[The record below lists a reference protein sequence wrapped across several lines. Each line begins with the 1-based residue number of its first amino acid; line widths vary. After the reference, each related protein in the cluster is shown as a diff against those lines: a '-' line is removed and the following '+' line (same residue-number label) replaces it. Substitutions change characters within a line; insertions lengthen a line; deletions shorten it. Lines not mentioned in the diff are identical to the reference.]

1 MSLRVGASGSTVGID
16 GSARRPGAPVNP
28 SGRPSFAAILRDAV
42 SAADRSRTPSL
53 PVRAEASDTVRH
65 LALQAEVYRES
76 QRVEIVS
83 RLVDHAVSA
92 VKTLLQSR
100 F

>member
-1 MSLRVGASGSTVGID
+1 VSLRVGASPSSVGID
-16 GSARRPGAPVNP
+16 GSSRRPGGPVTPN
-28 SGRPSFAAILRDAV
+28 GKPSFATILRDAV
-42 SAADRSRTPSL
+42 NAADRGRTPSL
-53 PVRAEASDTVRH
+53 PVRADASDTARS

-76 QRVEIVS
+76 ERVEIVS

>member
-1 MSLRVGASGSTVGID
+1 MSLRVGPPGSSVPHDAS
-16 GSARRPGAPVNP
+16 ALRPGATVAAI
-28 SGRPSFAAILRDAV
+28 GKPSFAAVLRDAV

-53 PVRAEASDTVRH
+53 PIRTDVSETARH

-76 QRVEIVS
+76 ERVEIVS

>member
-1 MSLRVGASGSTVGID
+1 MSLRVGASPSPVGID
-16 GSARRPGAPVNP
+16 GSSRRSGASVST
-28 SGRPSFAAILRDAV
+28 SGKPTFATILRDAV

-53 PVRAEASDTVRH
+53 PVRADAADTVRH

-76 QRVEIVS
+76 ERVEIVS